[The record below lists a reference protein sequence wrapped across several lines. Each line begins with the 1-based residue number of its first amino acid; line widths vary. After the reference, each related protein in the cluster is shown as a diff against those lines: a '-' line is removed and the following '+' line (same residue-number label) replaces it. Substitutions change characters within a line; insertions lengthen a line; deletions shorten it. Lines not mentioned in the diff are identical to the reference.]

1 MSIKAIN
8 AARAV
13 AKQYSLTPPVNV
25 EALIKDMGIILE
37 DTPLDSMSGFAYQ
50 KDGNRVIGINKSD
63 GDARKKFTMA
73 HELGHMIVHTK
84 DDVTF
89 DKNFVY
95 FRDSRSSTGLMP
107 KEVEANA
114 FAAELLMPAD
124 KLTKQIVSIG
134 GIDLV
139 NDSDEIEKLAN
150 EYQVSFSAMTV
161 RIDSL
166 AKQGAWESHKCQSM
180 TLSPNC

>member
-1 MSIKAIN
+1 MSTKAVN
-8 AARAV
+8 AARAL
-13 AKQYSLTPPVNV
+13 AKQYNLTPPVDV
-25 EALIKDMGIILE
+25 EALIKDMGITLE

-50 KDGNRVIGINKSD
+50 KDGNRVIGINKTD

-73 HELGHMIVHTK
+73 HELGHMIVHAK

-95 FRDSRSSTGLMP
+95 FRDSRSSTGLLP

-124 KLTKQIVSIG
+124 KLTKQIVLIG
-134 GIDLV
+134 GIDLI
-139 NDSDEIEKLAN
+139 NDHDSIEKLAD
-150 EYQVSFSAMTV
+150 EYKVSPSAMTV

-166 AKQGAWESHKCQSM
+166 AKQGAW
-180 TLSPNC
+180 

>member
-8 AARAV
+8 AARSL
-13 AKQYSLTPPVNV
+13 AKKYNLAPPVDV

-37 DTPLDSMSGFAYQ
+37 DTPLESMSGFAYQ
-50 KDGNRVIGINKSD
+50 KDGNRVIGINKND

-73 HELGHMIVHTK
+73 HELGHMIVHAR

-95 FRDSRSSTGLMP
+95 FRDSRSSTGILP

-124 KLTKQIVSIG
+124 KLTKQIVSAG
-134 GIDLV
+134 GIDLI
-139 NDSDEIEKLAN
+139 NDEAKIQKLAS
-150 EYQVSFSAMTV
+150 EYEVSFSAMTV

-166 AKQGAWESHKCQSM
+166 AKQGAW
-180 TLSPNC
+180 

>member
-8 AARAV
+8 AARSL
-13 AKQYSLTPPVNV
+13 AKKYNLVPPVNV
-25 EALIKDMGIILE
+25 EALIKDMGITLE
-37 DTPLDSMSGFAYQ
+37 DTPLESMSGFAYQ
-50 KDGNRVIGINKSD
+50 KEGNRVIGVNKGD
-63 GDARKKFTMA
+63 GAARKKFTMA
-73 HELGHMIVHTK
+73 HELGHMIVHTR

-95 FRDSRSSTGLMP
+95 FRDSRSSTGLLP

-114 FAAELLMPAD
+114 FAAELLMPAER
-124 KLTKQIVSIG
+124 LTKQIASDG

-139 NDSDEIEKLAN
+139 NDGDRILALADE
-150 EYQVSFSAMTV
+150 YGVSSSAMAV

-166 AKQGAWESHKCQSM
+166 AKQGAF
-180 TLSPNC
+180 

>member
-8 AARAV
+8 AARV
-13 AKQYSLTPPVNV
+13 LAKKYNLTPPINV
-25 EALIKDMGIILE
+25 EALIRDMGITLE
-37 DTPLDSMSGFAYQ
+37 DTTLDSMSGFAYQ
-50 KDGNRVIGINKSD
+50 KDGNRVIGINSTD

-73 HELGHMIVHTK
+73 HELGHMIVHAK

-95 FRDSRSSTGLMP
+95 FRDSRSSTGLLP

-114 FAAELLMPAD
+114 FAAELLMPAER
-124 KLTKQIVSIG
+124 LTKQIIAVG

-139 NDSDEIEKLAN
+139 DSHDKIEELAK
-150 EYQVSFSAMTV
+150 EYEVSFSAMTV

-166 AKQGAWESHKCQSM
+166 AKQGAW
-180 TLSPNC
+180 

>member
-8 AARAV
+8 AARV
-13 AKQYSLTPPVNV
+13 LAKKYNLTPPINV
-25 EALIKDMGIILE
+25 EALIRDMGIILE
-37 DTPLDSMSGFAYQ
+37 DTTLDSMSGFAYQ
-50 KDGNRVIGINKSD
+50 KDGNRVIGINSTD

-73 HELGHMIVHTK
+73 HELGHMIVHAK

-95 FRDSRSSTGLMP
+95 FRDSRSSTGLLP

-114 FAAELLMPAD
+114 FAAELLMPAER
-124 KLTKQIVSIG
+124 LTKQIIAVG

-139 NDSDEIEKLAN
+139 DSHDKIEELAK
-150 EYQVSFSAMTV
+150 EYEVSFSAMTV

-166 AKQGAWESHKCQSM
+166 AKQGAW
-180 TLSPNC
+180 

>member
-8 AARAV
+8 AARSL
-13 AKQYSLTPPVNV
+13 AKKYNLVPPVNV
-25 EALIKDMGIILE
+25 EALIKDMGITLE
-37 DTPLDSMSGFAYQ
+37 DTPLESMSGFAYQ
-50 KDGNRVIGINKSD
+50 KDGNRVIGINKDD
-63 GDARKKFTMA
+63 GPARKKFTMA
-73 HELGHMIVHTK
+73 HELGHMIVHTR

-95 FRDSRSSTGLMP
+95 FRDSRSSTGLLP

-114 FAAELLMPAD
+114 FAAELLMPAE
-124 KLTKQIVSIG
+124 KLTKQIVSEG

-139 NDSDEIEKLAN
+139 NDEDKIRTLADEYE
-150 EYQVSFSAMTV
+150 VSFSAMAV

-166 AKQGAWESHKCQSM
+166 AKQGAW
-180 TLSPNC
+180 